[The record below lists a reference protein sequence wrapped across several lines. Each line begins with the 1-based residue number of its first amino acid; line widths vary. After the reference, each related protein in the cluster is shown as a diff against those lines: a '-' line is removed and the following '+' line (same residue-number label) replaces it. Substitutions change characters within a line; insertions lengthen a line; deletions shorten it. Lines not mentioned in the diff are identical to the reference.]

1 MIKLFVKK
9 MLIKRK
15 IVNKIN
21 MIKDYCQLNILNIF
35 KYFLKIV

>member
-21 MIKDYCQLNILNIF
+21 IIKFYCLLNILKIF
-35 KYFLKIV
+35 KYFLKL